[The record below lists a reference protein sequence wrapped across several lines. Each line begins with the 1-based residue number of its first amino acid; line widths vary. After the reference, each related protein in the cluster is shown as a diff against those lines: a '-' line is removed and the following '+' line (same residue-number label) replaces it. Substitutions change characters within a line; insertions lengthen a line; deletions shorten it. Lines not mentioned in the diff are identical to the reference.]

1 MRFARYLSFYFFCSP
16 AGRKRE
22 TLVFKEGRKKF
33 VKVFVPIGERGRQR
47 RGGGGGVEGTGL
59 NETELKQLRN
69 RVFGE
74 SEREK
79 RKDRHKH
86 GA

>member
-1 MRFARYLSFYFFCSP
+1 M
-16 AGRKRE
+16 
-22 TLVFKEGRKKF
+22 
-33 VKVFVPIGERGRQR
+33 PIGERGRQR